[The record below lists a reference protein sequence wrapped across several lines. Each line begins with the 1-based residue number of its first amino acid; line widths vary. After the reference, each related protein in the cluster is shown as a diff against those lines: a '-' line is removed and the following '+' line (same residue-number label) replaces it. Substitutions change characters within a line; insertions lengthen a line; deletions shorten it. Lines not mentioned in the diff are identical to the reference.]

1 MIKLIEKIK
10 IEILILRF
18 ELRLKDLKSSVL
30 TTTPYELHL
39 KTYAFTPLL
48 SLITAHQHPEWWS
61 YLDSRLRP

>member
-1 MIKLIEKIK
+1 
-10 IEILILRF
+10 
-18 ELRLKDLKSSVL
+18 
-30 TTTPYELHL
+30 LHL